1 MRNLRAGHPYVIFQ
15 TRDSIA
21 PKLAYFVYEASAID
35 YLVIDLTDSI
45 RVYKAEKEVTVE
57 RRKGTATITSSLWNS
72 MLANDMSPAL
82 AMELSDIYA
91 WSIDFF
97 ALQPND
103 KFTVIYEQRYVD
115 TTEVGFGKIWGHVS
129 NTMAKSIMP
138 FRLCKMGNW
147 IIGTKRGTVCVK
159 HC

>member
-1 MRNLRAGHPYVIFQ
+1 M
-15 TRDSIA
+15 
-21 PKLAYFVYEASAID
+21 
-35 YLVIDLTDSI
+35 
-45 RVYKAEKEVTVE
+45 E

-115 TTEVGFGKIWGHVS
+115 TTEVVS
-129 NTMAKSIMP
+129 VMP
-138 FRLCKMGNW
+138 YVLF
-147 IIGTKRGTVCVK
+147 IGTKRETVCVK
-159 HC
+159 RC